1 MPVYPSE
8 NDQNGESN
16 NQGLSD
22 KNQDLLTTACSQLQ
36 EGIQQHKE
44 GKLQFA
50 IVSLTESWKK
60 FQLLGDLSKQ
70 IKALRYLTLV
80 AYNHGEYQ
88 FVIKYGHKCLSLE
101 PELKI
106 QEQIL
111 SYMGNAYRHLGN
123 YESAIQFLDKEVR
136 KLWDLSNKRNKVNIQ
151 KLSDQ
156 AIKIEEILQKLQT
169 DVDSNQTNL
178 LKMRNSIETNMKN
191 IENLGSSEEDL
202 NSIRMNISSI
212 DTQLMLLDDT
222 VQALNNYKNQLNQ
235 TILEIQTQIS
245 SSEDL
250 FSTEENE
257 N

>member
-1 MPVYPSE
+1 MKVERKFPEYLKRA
-8 NDQNGESN
+8 NNG
-16 NQGLSD
+16 GLLVGFIYVLVFMSILFLWIWQTFETESD
-22 KNQDLLTTACSQLQ
+22 KSLLNTIDERLNLI
-36 EGIQQHKE
+36 E
-44 GKLQFA
+44 
-50 IVSLTESWKK
+50 
-60 FQLLGDLSKQ
+60 
-70 IKALRYLTLV
+70 
-80 AYNHGEYQ
+80 
-88 FVIKYGHKCLSLE
+88 
-101 PELKI
+101 
-106 QEQIL
+106 EQINIVDETNNDTITDI
-111 SYMGNAYRHLGN
+111 S
-123 YESAIQFLDKEVR
+123 SSIQFLDKEVR

-178 LKMRNSIETNMKN
+178 LKMRNSIETNMQN
-191 IENLGSSEEDL
+191 IENLGLSEEDL

-250 FSTEENE
+250 NSTQVNE

>member
-1 MPVYPSE
+1 MKVERKFPEYLKRPNNGGLLLGFIYVLVFMSILFLWIWQTFETE
-8 NDQNGESN
+8 NDKS
-16 NQGLSD
+16 
-22 KNQDLLTTACSQLQ
+22 LLNTIDERLNLI
-36 EGIQQHKE
+36 E
-44 GKLQFA
+44 
-50 IVSLTESWKK
+50 
-60 FQLLGDLSKQ
+60 
-70 IKALRYLTLV
+70 
-80 AYNHGEYQ
+80 
-88 FVIKYGHKCLSLE
+88 
-101 PELKI
+101 
-106 QEQIL
+106 EQINIVDETNNDTITDI
-111 SYMGNAYRHLGN
+111 S
-123 YESAIQFLDKEVR
+123 SSIQFLDKEVR

-169 DVDSNQTNL
+169 DVNSNQTDL

-191 IENLGSSEEDL
+191 IENLGLSEEDL

-250 FSTEENE
+250 NSDQVNE

>member
-1 MPVYPSE
+1 MKVERKFPEYLKRSNNGGLLVGFIYVLVFMSILFLWIWQTFETE
-8 NDQNGESN
+8 NDKS
-16 NQGLSD
+16 
-22 KNQDLLTTACSQLQ
+22 LLNTIDERLNLI
-36 EGIQQHKE
+36 E
-44 GKLQFA
+44 
-50 IVSLTESWKK
+50 
-60 FQLLGDLSKQ
+60 
-70 IKALRYLTLV
+70 
-80 AYNHGEYQ
+80 
-88 FVIKYGHKCLSLE
+88 
-101 PELKI
+101 
-106 QEQIL
+106 EQINIVDETNNDTITDI
-111 SYMGNAYRHLGN
+111 S
-123 YESAIQFLDKEVR
+123 SSIQFLDKEVR

-178 LKMRNSIETNMKN
+178 SKMRNSIETNMKN
-191 IENLGSSEEDL
+191 IENLGLSEEDL

>member
-1 MPVYPSE
+1 MKVERKFPEYLKRANNGGLLVGFIYVLVFMSILFLWIWQTFETE
-8 NDQNGESN
+8 NDKS
-16 NQGLSD
+16 
-22 KNQDLLTTACSQLQ
+22 LLNTIDERLNLI
-36 EGIQQHKE
+36 E
-44 GKLQFA
+44 
-50 IVSLTESWKK
+50 
-60 FQLLGDLSKQ
+60 
-70 IKALRYLTLV
+70 
-80 AYNHGEYQ
+80 
-88 FVIKYGHKCLSLE
+88 
-101 PELKI
+101 
-106 QEQIL
+106 EQINIVDETNNDTITDI
-111 SYMGNAYRHLGN
+111 S
-123 YESAIQFLDKEVR
+123 SSIQFLDKEVR

-191 IENLGSSEEDL
+191 IENLGLSEEDL
-202 NSIRMNISSI
+202 NSLRMDISSI

>member
-1 MPVYPSE
+1 MKVERKFPEYLKRANSGGLLVGFIYVLVFMSILFLWIWQTFETE
-8 NDQNGESN
+8 NDKS
-16 NQGLSD
+16 
-22 KNQDLLTTACSQLQ
+22 LLNTIDERLNLI
-36 EGIQQHKE
+36 E
-44 GKLQFA
+44 
-50 IVSLTESWKK
+50 
-60 FQLLGDLSKQ
+60 
-70 IKALRYLTLV
+70 
-80 AYNHGEYQ
+80 
-88 FVIKYGHKCLSLE
+88 
-101 PELKI
+101 
-106 QEQIL
+106 EQINIVDETNNDTITDI
-111 SYMGNAYRHLGN
+111 S
-123 YESAIQFLDKEVR
+123 SSIQFLDKEVR

-191 IENLGSSEEDL
+191 IENLELSEEDL

-250 FSTEENE
+250 NSDQENE

>member
-1 MPVYPSE
+1 MKVERKFPEYLKRANNGGLLVGFIYVLVFMSILFLWIWQTFETE
-8 NDQNGESN
+8 NDKS
-16 NQGLSD
+16 
-22 KNQDLLTTACSQLQ
+22 LLNTIDERLNLI
-36 EGIQQHKE
+36 E
-44 GKLQFA
+44 
-50 IVSLTESWKK
+50 
-60 FQLLGDLSKQ
+60 
-70 IKALRYLTLV
+70 
-80 AYNHGEYQ
+80 
-88 FVIKYGHKCLSLE
+88 
-101 PELKI
+101 
-106 QEQIL
+106 EQINIVDETNNDTITDIA
-111 SYMGNAYRHLGN
+111 S
-123 YESAIQFLDKEVR
+123 SIQFLDKEVR

-178 LKMRNSIETNMKN
+178 LKMRNSIETNMQN
-191 IENLGSSEEDL
+191 IENLGLSEEDL

-250 FSTEENE
+250 NSTQVNE